1 MKKIMLTLFLGSI
14 ALCAQSQVLYKG
26 KVTDKNNVPLI
37 GADIVS
43 VTDPTKG
50 TMTDSEGFFEIVL
63 ENATVQITYVGFVNE
78 RQTLTDTFNTIVL
91 TENTTTLD
99 EVVITGN
106 REQQKRSEV
115 PAAIDVIGTREIAE
129 TKAFGLDQLTNQV
142 PGVFMSTSRAASNEQ
157 HFMAVRSPI
166 STRSLFLY
174 MEDGLQIRPTSV
186 FNHNALLEMNDIAY
200 RRIEVLKGPASSIYG
215 SEAIGGSF
223 NFITKAPT
231 KDLSGSIGVQMNDLG
246 LSRYDFEV
254 SDSPS
259 ERFGFYIGS
268 HFVQR
273 EDGLIEHSDYEKF
286 ALTFK
291 TVYQLSERTNW
302 TNVIAL
308 TDYRSDMTGSLSEA
322 DYFGGNFESD
332 QTFTER
338 DALALRIRTTVET
351 RWNDR
356 NKTTFNLMFR
366 DNRMDQNPSYRIR
379 QFREQ
384 GQLTGFGS
392 GEVNSN
398 QFNSYMGLVQHKI
411 SFESSG
417 SQLLF
422 GGTADLS
429 PQDYV
434 GERTDVIVDPETGS
448 NTDFTLRDGDF
459 ILDYEADILNYA
471 AFVQYET
478 TPLEGLKVTAALRYD
493 RFQYDYRNRIVG
505 AALTVSD
512 DSYDNLTPKLGLNY
526 NFGTTSGIY
535 ANYAQGFTPPQAS
548 TLYRNRNELRDI
560 RPSVYHNFEVGG
572 YFNIADRLKIDG
584 ALYLLNGNNT
594 LVTLRDT
601 DDVFFN
607 SNAGKTRSYGA
618 EYGIS
623 YTPSPKLTIAH
634 NGSYAVHRYIE
645 FFENGIDYSDT
656 DRETAPNLLG
666 NSSITYRPTKALSIT
681 AEYEL
686 VGAYNTSFEGQ
697 VANDNGTFGTA
708 TYDGHNV
715 FNFRAAY
722 TLKKFEIWAHALNVF
737 DELYA
742 ARASFSNFRN
752 ENSYTIGNPLA
763 FHGGVRYTF

>member
-1 MKKIMLTLFLGSI
+1 MLTLFLGSI

-50 TMTDSEGFFEIVL
+50 TMTDSEGVFEIVL

-78 RQTLTDTFNTIVL
+78 RQTLTDTLNTIVL

-286 ALTFK
+286 AVTFK

-448 NTDFTLRDGDF
+448 NTDFTLRNGDF

-471 AFVQYET
+471 GFIQYEIA
-478 TPLEGLKVTAALRYD
+478 PLERLKVTAALRYD

-623 YTPSPKLTIAH
+623 YTPSPKLTVAH
-634 NGSYAVHRYIE
+634 NGSYAVHHYIE